1 MKKIYLSVLLAV
13 ITATGAVAQAT
24 QAPLS
29 FNNNKI
35 ADVQQAPAGHTS
47 EAKAL
52 GVTFWTDD
60 FATPANWTLD
70 NAGEAAPFGWN
81 IGTTVNAWTA
91 PFTGG
96 ISTTGNAA
104 ELYNGDYNAS
114 DQKINV
120 TYNMTSAA
128 SIDIMALAG
137 TDQVVLSWDQYGALF
152 NDGQDIQVSTD
163 GVTFTTV
170 YTNNNHTT
178 YVGNNPSAIYGN
190 PETITV
196 NIAAAIAAN
205 PSTVWI
211 RYTWTSRFPT
221 NSTPVAWT
229 TFGWFIDNVAL
240 TTSPD
245 NDLTVEESYWGSL
258 FLNYYQIPLTQVA
271 PIEFTANVRNN
282 GINTQT
288 DAMLNV
294 DINGG
299 AWTGTS
305 PAGVDIVAGAYDSLV
320 VSTLYTPA
328 ALGNFDVT
336 WTVSQNEVDDVPVDN
351 DITGFDFDVTQYT
364 YARDAGTQD
373 ATFFNSGELYILG
386 NYYDVFAAD
395 NIYSVDLYIGA
406 NTAVGSVISARVYWV
421 DPAGATLAD
430 ALILQDESDY
440 HTIVSGDLGGMLNL
454 DLIYGG
460 LSGLALNAGDTY
472 FVAISTDGD
481 AGASNDL
488 VVGTAGNSYDQT
500 SFLYDGPDDTW
511 YYTNNTP
518 MIRMNL
524 DPASTTVGLEEN
536 GQVFG
541 VSVYPNPT
549 ADVLS
554 VRYSLGTSTDVA
566 IDVVDLTGKAIA
578 SYNEGSKAEG
588 MHTFSMNTAAYAEG
602 VYYVTI
608 TTGESV
614 ITKKIVK
621 K

>member
-1 MKKIYLSVLLAV
+1 MKKIYLSVLLAG

-29 FNNNKI
+29 FNNYKI
-35 ADVQQAPAGHTS
+35 AGLQEVPAGHTS

-52 GVTFWTDD
+52 GVTFWTND
-60 FATPANWTLD
+60 FTTPADWTLD
-70 NAGEAAPFGWN
+70 NAGEVAPFGWN
-81 IGTTVNAWTA
+81 IGTTVNAWTT

-96 ISTTGNAA
+96 MSTTGNKA

-114 DQKINV
+114 DQKIGV
-120 TYNMTSAA
+120 TYSMTTAT
-128 SIDIMALAG
+128 SIDVLALGG

-163 GVTFTTV
+163 GVSFTTV

-178 YVGNNPSAIYGN
+178 YVGNNPAAIYGN

-196 NIAAAIAAN
+196 NIASAIALN

-211 RYTWTSRFPT
+211 RYTWTSRFPG
-221 NSTPVAWT
+221 NSAPVAWT

-271 PIEFTANVRNN
+271 PIEFTANARNN

-288 DAMLNV
+288 DVQLNV
-294 DINGG
+294 GVNSG

-305 PAGVDIVAGAYDSLV
+305 PVGVDIVNGAYDSLV

-328 ALGNFDVT
+328 ALGNYAVT
-336 WTVSQNEVDDVPVDN
+336 WDVSQNEIDDVPADN
-351 DITGFDFDVTQYT
+351 VLTGFDFDVTQYT
-364 YARDAGTQD
+364 YARDAGTAD
-373 ATFFNSGELYILG
+373 GSFFNSGELYILG
-386 NYYDVFAAD
+386 NYYDIFAD
-395 NIYSVDLYIGA
+395 ENVYSVDVRINS
-406 NTAVGSVISARVYWV
+406 NTAVGSVVSARVYWV

-430 ALILQDESDY
+430 ALVLQDESDY
-440 HTIVSGDLGGMLNL
+440 HTIVSGNLGTMLNL

-460 LSGLALNAGDTY
+460 LSGLALTAGETY

-488 VVGTAGNSYDQT
+488 VVGTAGTSYEQT

-511 YYTNNTP
+511 YYTTNTP
-518 MIRMNL
+518 MIRMNF
-524 DPASTTVGLEEN
+524 DPASTTVGIEEDN
-536 GQVFG
+536 QVYG

-549 ADVLS
+549 SDALS
-554 VRYSLGTSTDVA
+554 VRYSLGTSTDVSLT
-566 IDVVDLTGKAIA
+566 VVDITGKTIA

-588 MHTFSMNTAAYAEG
+588 MHTFSMNTAPLAEG

-608 TTGESV
+608 STGESV